1 MSELVYPSDPGLNGH
16 AVDAAERTYKMN
28 GFDPAREDSKLSY
41 TPCRVAK
48 PAFNTYHRSGEQT
61 VSGFLDTTWAYDSRL
76 TDDTGGPTGG
86 PGADL
91 TRLEAANGAFDEIV
105 LGLVGLVGGQ
115 GSLAA
120 ATAQAAQDFG
130 IASSERG
137 AVTFIDAWS
146 AAAAYLGYGFDGWVS
161 NDYQDLFTQP
171 KAQGLLGAARRLKER
186 NPNLSVGL
194 HIGGWDLSEAFHSIA
209 QEPASRRRFAQSVV
223 RVFRAFPM
231 FSTLHLDWRWPGSAG
246 APEAGYGPED
256 AGNYAEL
263 IRETRAALSAAD
275 RNATIAVAV
284 PASAAQL
291 DAMNVPLLIE
301 AGADRLDLMSFDF
314 FGSPW
319 SEKLGHHTSLRRD
332 QDSSQTDCVDNA
344 VTHLI
349 EHAGVAPHRIHLG
362 YATTT
367 RNAKHAHITGISPL
381 RGRYDNGS
389 GETVGSFAP
398 GTSTCAD
405 VLRNYLDLEQGEG
418 RNGFELY
425 TDAVADADYLHNP
438 STGVFLS
445 LDTPRSVRAKAEY
458 ARARGLG
465 GLFAEH
471 AEADPGVLTNAARE
485 GLGHTVTAT
494 VVDMKPL
501 YVTGRS

>member
-1 MSELVYPSDPGLNGH
+1 MSELVYPSDPGLDGR
-16 AVDAAERTYKMN
+16 AVDAAERTYQMN
-28 GFDPAREDSKLSY
+28 GFDPAREDSKLSF

-48 PAFNTYHRSGEQT
+48 PAFNTYRRSGDQT

-76 TDDTGGPTGG
+76 TDDSGGPTGG

-91 TRLEAANGAFDEIV
+91 TRLAAANGAFDELV
-105 LGLVGLVGGQ
+105 LGLAGLVGDQ

-120 ATAQAAQDFG
+120 TTAQAAQDFG
-130 IASSERG
+130 IPASDHG
-137 AVTFIDAWS
+137 AVTFIDPWS
-146 AAAAYLGYGFDGWVS
+146 AVAAYLGYGFDGWAAD
-161 NDYQDLFTQP
+161 DYRGLFTQE

-186 NPNLSVGL
+186 NPDLSVGL
-194 HIGGWDLSEAFHSIA
+194 HVGGWELSQAFHAIA
-209 QEPASRRRFAQSVV
+209 QEPASRQRFARSVV
-223 RVFRAFPM
+223 RISRAFPM

-246 APEAGYGPED
+246 APGAGYGPED

-263 IRETRAALSAAD
+263 IRETKAALSAAD

-291 DAMNVPLLIE
+291 DAMNVPLLIS

-319 SEKLGHHTSLRRD
+319 STGLGHHTSLRRD
-332 QDSSQTDCVDNA
+332 PSSSQTDCVDGA

-349 EHAGVAPHRIHLG
+349 ERTGVDPHRIHLG

-367 RNAKHAHITGISPL
+367 RNAKRCRLTRSSPL
-381 RGRYDNGS
+381 RGTYDAAS
-389 GETVGSFAP
+389 GQTVGSFAP
-398 GTSTCAD
+398 GTSTYAD
-405 VLRNYLDLEQGEG
+405 VLRNYLDLENGEG
-418 RNGFELY
+418 RNGFELH
-425 TDAVADADYLHNP
+425 TDISADADYLHNP
-438 STGVFLS
+438 ATGVFLS

-471 AEADPGVLTNAARE
+471 AEADPGLLTNAARE
-485 GLGHTVTAT
+485 GLGHTVTTT

-501 YVTGRS
+501 YVTGRG